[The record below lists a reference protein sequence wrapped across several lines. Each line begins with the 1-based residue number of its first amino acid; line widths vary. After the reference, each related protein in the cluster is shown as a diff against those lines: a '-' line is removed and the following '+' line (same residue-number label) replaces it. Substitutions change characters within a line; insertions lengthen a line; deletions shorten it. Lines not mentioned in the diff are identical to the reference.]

1 MYLYPTLIE
10 NLIRSSY
17 IHQQLFHVKSAIA
30 NIIYIN
36 HLFHIHGAVAVKHV
50 RRATPNMVRFLVR

>member
-1 MYLYPTLIE
+1 MYLYPILIE
-10 NLIRSSY
+10 NLIRAVY
-17 IHQQLFHVKSAIA
+17 INHLFHVKSAIA